1 MTIYLNDQM
10 IQEERLKDMC
20 REAQHYRLIK
30 QATAKTE
37 QPAKG
42 YHVLLSRLGGLFINW
57 GCRLQDRYGSILG
70 TPNEYQVVS
79 SFGEGRLTADTSTK
93 ATPCAG

>member
-1 MTIYLNDQM
+1 MTINLNDQM
-10 IQEERLKDMC
+10 IQEERRKDMY

-30 QATAKTE
+30 QVTAKTG

-42 YHVLLSRLGGLFINW
+42 YHILLSRLGGLFISW

-70 TPNEYQVVS
+70 SPNEYQVVS
-79 SFGEGRLTADTSTK
+79 SLAEGCLNVETSTK